1 MTTSEGAQ
9 SAADSALRCAITIQ
23 QEDFDTAALQAGL
36 LAGSAGEGAIATF
49 TGYVRADKSSADIHC
64 MELEHYPGMTEGSI
78 EAIIKESAIRWPI
91 IAARVVHRVGR
102 LYPGDQIVWVGV
114 SSAHR
119 AAAFSA
125 CEYIMDYLK
134 AEAPLWKKEF
144 NKQGEYWVD
153 AKESDS
159 KRADRWGQGNVE

>member
-1 MTTSEGAQ
+1 M
-9 SAADSALRCAITIQ
+9 RCEISIQ
-23 QEDFDTAALQAGL
+23 EADFDVAVLQAWL
-36 LAGSAGEGAIATF
+36 LTESAGEGAVATF
-49 TGYVRADKSSADIHC
+49 TGYVRADKSTADIHC
-64 MELEHYPGMTEGSI
+64 MELEHYPGMTQNSI
-78 EAIIKESAIRWPI
+78 EATVKDASDRWPI
-91 IAARVVHRVGR
+91 IAARIVHRVGR

-144 NKQGEYWVD
+144 NKQGEYWVE
-153 AKESDS
+153 AKASDS
-159 KRADRWGQGNVE
+159 KRADRWGQGNTE

>member
-1 MTTSEGAQ
+1 MVIIQE
-9 SAADSALRCAITIQ
+9 ADFNIA
-23 QEDFDTAALQAGL
+23 DLQGRL

-49 TGYVRADKSSADIHC
+49 TGYVRADKHAGNIQC
-64 MELEHYPGMTEGSI
+64 MELEHYPGMTESSI
-78 EAIIKESAIRWPI
+78 EAIIGQARARWSILSAQ
-91 IAARVVHRVGR
+91 VVHRVGR

-144 NKQGEYWVD
+144 NDQGEHWVD
-153 AKESDS
+153 AKETDCERARRWTGDS
-159 KRADRWGQGNVE
+159 EE